1 MLSANVEAQMNMKEI
16 AGTIIII
23 VINNKGLL
31 LIIIAL
37 LLIIIVLLL
46 CVNVR
51 YKPL

>member
-23 VINNKGLL
+23 VIINKGLL
-31 LIIIAL
+31 LIII
-37 LLIIIVLLL
+37 LIIILLLL

>member
-1 MLSANVEAQMNMKEI
+1 MLSANVEPQMNMKEI

-23 VINNKGLL
+23 VIINKG
-31 LIIIAL
+31 L

>member
-23 VINNKGLL
+23 VIINKGLL
-31 LIIIAL
+31 FIII
-37 LLIIIVLLL
+37 LIIIVLLL

>member
-23 VINNKGLL
+23 VVINKV
-31 LIIIAL
+31 L